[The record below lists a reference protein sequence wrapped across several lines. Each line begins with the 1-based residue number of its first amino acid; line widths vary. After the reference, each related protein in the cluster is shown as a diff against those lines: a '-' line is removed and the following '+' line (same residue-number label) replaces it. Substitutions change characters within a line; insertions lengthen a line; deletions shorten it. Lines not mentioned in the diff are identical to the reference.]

1 MSFQYVRKIPT
12 FQEILK
18 EMPLPADLKK
28 VKAEHDAE
36 IRAVFEHRG
45 GKFLLI
51 IGPCSADN
59 EDAVCEYVARL
70 ARVQDKVK
78 EKIILVPRIYTNK
91 PRTTGKGYKG
101 MVHQPVP
108 TEEPDLVAGL
118 KAIRKMHIRALKE
131 SHLTPADEMLYPA
144 NYPYLEDVLSYVA
157 IGARSVENQQH
168 RLTAS
173 GLDIPAGMKN
183 PTSGDMTVMLNSIEA
198 AQHAHTFVYHDWE
211 VRTTGNPLTHAVLRG
226 ATDESGKNIPNY
238 SYADLT
244 KIAQIYLKR
253 PLKNPTVIVD
263 TNHANSGKDFRRQP
277 AIAMDVLDSLRKDA
291 GLKNMVKGLMIE
303 SYLVEGAQDAN
314 GGVYGKS
321 ITDAC
326 LGWEDSEKL
335 ILDIAER
342 VRGL

>member
-28 VKAEHDAE
+28 VKAERDAE
-36 IRAVFEHRG
+36 IRAVFERRSD
-45 GKFLLI
+45 KFLLV

-59 EDAVCEYVARL
+59 ENAVCEYVARL

-78 EKIILVPRIYTNK
+78 DQLILIPRIYTNK
-91 PRTTGKGYKG
+91 PRTTGKGYQG
-101 MVHQPVP
+101 MIHQPVP
-108 TEEPDLVAGL
+108 TEEPDIVAGI
-118 KAIRKMHIRALKE
+118 KAIRKMHLRALKE

-144 NYPYLEDVLSYVA
+144 NYPYLEDLLSYVA
-157 IGARSVENQQH
+157 VGARSVENQQH

-173 GLDIPAGMKN
+173 GLDIPVGMKN
-183 PTSGDMTVMLNSIEA
+183 PTSGDLTVMLNSIEA

-211 VRTTGNPLTHAVLRG
+211 VRTPGNPLTHAVLRG
-226 ATDESGKNIPNY
+226 ATDEAGKNIPNY
-238 SYADLT
+238 SCADLT
-244 KIAQIYLKR
+244 KIAQVYLKR
-253 PLKNPTVIVD
+253 SLKNPAVIVD
-263 TNHANSGKDFRRQP
+263 TNHANSAKDFRRQP
-277 AIAMDVLDSLRKDA
+277 AIAMDVLSSLRKDA
-291 GLKNMVKGLMIE
+291 KLKDMVRGLMIE
-303 SYLVEGAQDAN
+303 SYLVEGTQDAS

-335 ILDIAER
+335 ILNIAES
-342 VRGL
+342 VAKL

>member
-28 VKAEHDAE
+28 VKAERDAE
-36 IRAVFEHRG
+36 IRAVLERRSD
-45 GKFLLI
+45 KFLLV

-59 EDAVCEYVARL
+59 ENAVCEYVARL

-78 EKIILVPRIYTNK
+78 DQLILIPRIYTNK
-91 PRTTGKGYKG
+91 PRTTGKGYQG
-101 MVHQPVP
+101 MIHQPVP
-108 TEEPDLVAGL
+108 TEEPDIVAGI
-118 KAIRKMHIRALKE
+118 KAIRKMHLRALKE

-144 NYPYLEDVLSYVA
+144 NYPYLEDLLSYVA
-157 IGARSVENQQH
+157 VGARSVENQQH

-173 GLDIPAGMKN
+173 GLDIPVGMKN
-183 PTSGDMTVMLNSIEA
+183 PTSGDLTVMLNSIEA

-211 VRTTGNPLTHAVLRG
+211 VRTPGNPLTHAVLRG
-226 ATDESGKNIPNY
+226 ATDEAGKNIPNY
-238 SYADLT
+238 SCADLT
-244 KIAQIYLKR
+244 KIAQVYLKR
-253 PLKNPTVIVD
+253 SLKNPAVIVD
-263 TNHANSGKDFRRQP
+263 TNHANSAKDFRRQP
-277 AIAMDVLDSLRKDA
+277 AIAMDVLSSLRKDA

-303 SYLVEGAQDAN
+303 SYLVEGTQDAS

-335 ILDIAER
+335 MLNIAES
-342 VRGL
+342 VAKL